1 MPSTEADM
9 KRLAPER
16 YPTFSIGSGEAIAP
30 HGTARDWGA
39 ICKGIVDAHKRRIVV
54 KSTQGAGTTFKV
66 IIPVA
71 APGA

>member
-1 MPSTEADM
+1 
-9 KRLAPER
+9 L
-16 YPTFSIGSGEAIAP
+16 GL
-30 HGTARDWGA
+30 A
-39 ICKGIVDAHKRRIVV
+39 ICKGIVETHKRRIAV